1 MLSLINTNYI
11 RSTFHVCT
19 RKAKIRTI
27 LDLIAYILYCGFQAV
42 KMSIFRIADSWF
54 WFAQNIDCGY
64 VNRFIC
70 LRRTIMYTPIT
81 PYHEMNHD
89 RKEIDLSLR

>member
-1 MLSLINTNYI
+1 MHSLINTNHI
-11 RSTFHVCT
+11 RSTLHVCT

-27 LDLIAYILYCGFQAV
+27 LHLIAYILYCGFQAV
-42 KMSIFRIADSWF
+42 KMSIFRIAGSWF
-54 WFAQNIDCGY
+54 CFAQNIDCGY

-70 LRRTIMYTPIT
+70 LRRTIIYTPIT
-81 PYHEMNHD
+81 PYHEMNYD